1 MKMDKTIY
9 IYNIKMVRKK
19 IFQRQEKKNPDNSY
33 LPIPSKKRRREI
45 RGTGKEEEK
54 EELKVGEKEGR
65 R

>member
-1 MKMDKTIY
+1 
-9 IYNIKMVRKK
+9 MVRKK

-33 LPIPSKKRRREI
+33 LPIPNKKRRREI